1 MTWLQYY
8 STFSKTKQ
16 QWIEIAILLNA
27 QADPIVI
34 FVILKLYGNICTCLL
49 LPTFIVDS
57 LVQLFSQSVSVYV

>member
-8 STFSKTKQ
+8 STFSQTKQ
-16 QWIEIAILLNA
+16 QWIEIAMLLNA

-49 LPTFIVDS
+49 LPTFIVDI

>member
-1 MTWLQYY
+1 MTRLQYY

-16 QWIEIAILLNA
+16 QWIEIAMLLNA

>member
-8 STFSKTKQ
+8 STFSQTKQ

-34 FVILKLYGNICTCLL
+34 FVILKLYGDRCTRSL
-49 LPTFIVDS
+49 LPTFIVDI

>member
-8 STFSKTKQ
+8 STFSQTKQ